1 MRLVSPD
8 EARSLL
14 ANPLMCEDYSEW
26 EPWNLQPTSKVL
38 TAGLLREDGSSAR
51 LIVELIYTRTHKTR
65 ETKYR
70 FTVFRR
76 EAWGNDPAYQLH
88 ITQSANAKKHQHAQP
103 HEHVGTERVIGDA
116 SWCEWGYDE
125 VLDLFCQ
132 RTNISFRPL
141 PPHPEFFAL
150 KSS

>member
-1 MRLVSPD
+1 M
-8 EARSLL
+8 
-14 ANPLMCEDYSEW
+14 
-26 EPWNLQPTSKVL
+26 QPTSVVAS
-38 TAGLLREDGSSAR
+38 AGVMRADGSSAR
-51 LIVELIYTRTHKTR
+51 LIVELIYTKTHRAK

-88 ITQSANAKKHQHAQP
+88 IAQSAQAKKHLHSQP

-116 SWCEWGYDE
+116 AWSEWGYDE
-125 VLDLFCQ
+125 VLNLFCR
-132 RTNISFRPL
+132 RTNITFQPL
-141 PPHPEFFAL
+141 PPHPEHFAL